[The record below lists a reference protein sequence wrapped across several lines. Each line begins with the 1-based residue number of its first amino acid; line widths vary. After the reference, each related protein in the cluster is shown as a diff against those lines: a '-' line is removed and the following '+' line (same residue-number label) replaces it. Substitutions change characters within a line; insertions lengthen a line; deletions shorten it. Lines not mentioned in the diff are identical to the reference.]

1 MGLLHPPRIESTVW
15 EGAHGGIYK
24 SRRALLG
31 IQGPLKEP
39 ELLPNSLLPL
49 SAAVSPTPHSVTSAI
64 LPLEMPSFPSC
75 ISLFLQALPP
85 NPWQVDLTHLLTLNS
100 TRLYSSRIRA
110 NFGFSVEHSTM

>member
-39 ELLPNSLLPL
+39 ELLPSSLLPL
-49 SAAVSPTPHSVTSAI
+49 STAVSPTPHSVASAF
-64 LPLEMPSFPSC
+64 FP
-75 ISLFLQALPP
+75 
-85 NPWQVDLTHLLTLNS
+85 
-100 TRLYSSRIRA
+100 
-110 NFGFSVEHSTM
+110 